1 MDYFL
6 IFLAYSL
13 VLLGLVIRQFLFDK
27 MEKNELM
34 KDLVEKYFRTKREQ
48 NRKKWRKENKNKKE
62 RKRKRDRNR
71 FNSSSQTRVHRHE
84 TRLFRNVVHVFFD
97 QTLHSPEQVVAA
109 SPALKF
115 HYSIPHLTSFFSP
128 LLSFGLM
135 KERQGRQLLI
145 RLRRP

>member
-48 NRKKWRKENKNKKE
+48 NRKK
-62 RKRKRDRNR
+62 
-71 FNSSSQTRVHRHE
+71 
-84 TRLFRNVVHVFFD
+84 
-97 QTLHSPEQVVAA
+97 
-109 SPALKF
+109 
-115 HYSIPHLTSFFSP
+115 
-128 LLSFGLM
+128 
-135 KERQGRQLLI
+135 
-145 RLRRP
+145 